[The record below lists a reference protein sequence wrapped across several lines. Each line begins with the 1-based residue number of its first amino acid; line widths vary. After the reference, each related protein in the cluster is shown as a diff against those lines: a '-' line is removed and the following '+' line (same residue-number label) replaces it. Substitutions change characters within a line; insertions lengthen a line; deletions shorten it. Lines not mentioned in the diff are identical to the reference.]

1 MNVFFK
7 SSLNWHSFYS
17 PLRTSVA
24 TEVKATLIS
33 LIKIKRGT
41 SDLIIKDEMFS
52 RRQIFPCLSFV
63 SDFTCM
69 HSLEC
74 LFFFFVSNPEPFLEP
89 FLFSFWIKIKL
100 VIRDSQVLA
109 KLGVVTIFFIGWWG
123 EGGGYNRW
131 QQIITGDLLLLPSNG
146 HGRKALRSQGILRF
160 QDGGS
165 FWLKYGRDLNG
176 YSKIRFP
183 IEDWN
188 LQFHH

>member
-1 MNVFFK
+1 MITKTIVSTTGKFTSIKFPY
-7 SSLNWHSFYS
+7 LALFYS

-74 LFFFFVSNPEPFLEP
+74 LFFS
-89 FLFSFWIKIKL
+89 
-100 VIRDSQVLA
+100 VIFE
-109 KLGVVTIFFIGWWG
+109 K
-123 EGGGYNRW
+123 
-131 QQIITGDLLLLPSNG
+131 
-146 HGRKALRSQGILRF
+146 
-160 QDGGS
+160 
-165 FWLKYGRDLNG
+165 
-176 YSKIRFP
+176 
-183 IEDWN
+183 
-188 LQFHH
+188 